1 MRRSSGRGSV
11 LRVST
16 PKSRARWVRG
26 ALVGAS
32 SAVVTTGAHCAAGGG
47 MPRGAALL
55 VALLVCAAAGTLCG
69 CARLQGRFG
78 RLLGTAAALGVAQL
92 LGHVSL
98 AVAGGH
104 QHGGDWLGLSP
115 SMLATHGAAAVLL
128 AVAITAVEHL
138 YAVCSSMLCWLR
150 LFTTPAIAP
159 VSRPS
164 RRMTSVVVARPV
176 LLFPGLGMRAPP
188 QSVAATA

>member
-1 MRRSSGRGSV
+1 M
-11 LRVST
+11 ST

-32 SAVVTTGAHCAAGGG
+32 SAVVTTGAHSAAGGG

-55 VALLVCAAAGTLCG
+55 IALLVCAAVGALCG
-69 CARLQGRFG
+69 CARFDGRAS
-78 RLLGTAAALGVAQL
+78 RPLSTAAALGAAQL

-98 AVAGGH
+98 AMAGGH
-104 QHGGDWLGLSP
+104 HHGGDWLGLSP
-115 SMLATHGAAAVLL
+115 SMLATHAAAAVLL

-138 YAVCSSMLCWLR
+138 YVVCCSVLCWLR
-150 LFTTPAIAP
+150 LFAISAAEP

-164 RRMTSVVVARPV
+164 CRMTSVVVARPV
-176 LLFPGLGMRAPP
+176 LHFPGLGMRAPP
-188 QSVAATA
+188 RLVSATA